1 MQRRHAWL
9 VFGLYVVLAVG
20 MTWPVAA
27 RLGSHIPGSEGDAW
41 VHLWTF
47 RWVRDALLAGESPF
61 YTHRLFF
68 PAGVSLL
75 FHNIAWVHIGAWLP
89 LQAIFGEAAAYSL
102 VFLLI
107 FIVNGWGTFLLA
119 RTVTQ
124 SPTAAFIA
132 GLIAAFW
139 PYTLSHHNHPNL
151 IFFGFVPLGMVWLG
165 KLGGKWREAVVAGV
179 LLGLVGLSRWQVLIM
194 AMPLLGLWVI
204 RVLTMGFWHTK
215 QEMWHAKAQRRK
227 VSFLRAFAPLRE
239 ILQWQ
244 FIRIG
249 FEGMGRRV
257 AWLLLCGVVAV
268 AVMLPL
274 AWPVVAGQLG
284 RADSEELFVEEPLEQ
299 TDLLAYVLPS
309 RYQPLWGE
317 AAFKL
322 YDGLGVNRTFVAF
335 VGYTTLLLALLG
347 AVGRWRQSWFWLL
360 STAVYLLLA
369 LGPTLLVNGRSLI
382 PLPTA
387 LIQEFFLLR
396 LVRSPDRFNVL
407 LALPVAM
414 LAAWGVVALER
425 REWGVGRRAYT
436 PHSTPHSPR
445 SSLLTTA
452 VLSLLILSETI
463 VTYPTFALD
472 VPRWYGQLAQESGEF
487 GIVDIPMHDRS
498 YDKEYMFQQSVHGKG
513 LVEGHVSRPPTA
525 AFATIEA
532 IPLLAELRQNKDA
545 LPSQTAVSHQLAL
558 LHQAN
563 LRYIVLHDKFLTA
576 EQEQVWRR
584 WLHVPPVYEDD
595 ELVVYA
601 TEPPQLG
608 RDFALAQVLTRRNGQ
623 PEIGLVAAEI
633 ISPPPVPG
641 GLVEIV
647 AHWGSKTAV
656 STDYS
661 LCLTVAAAAAPVLEQ
676 CQPLAPDWPT
686 ANWQPNELVQTRH
699 TFTVD
704 PFWPSGDYTV
714 MASLGGEETAVLAT
728 FTLAAPERRFDLPP
742 LANPTNFAWDDQITL
757 RGYDLAQSEA
767 ALTLMLHWQALRRPA
782 KSYKLFVHLLDPNN
796 QAVVAQAD
804 FVPRNW
810 SYPTNWWEVGE
821 VVADEVGLDLT
832 AVSPGSYD
840 LLVGIYDPDTGQR
853 LPLTPPAANDAA
865 LLSQITR

>member
-1 MQRRHAWL
+1 MQRRHSWL
-9 VFGLYVVLAVG
+9 VFGLYAVLAVG

-75 FHNIAWVHIGAWLP
+75 FHNIAWVHIAAWLP

-107 FIVNGWGTFLLA
+107 FVVNGWATFLLA
-119 RTVTQ
+119 RSVTQ

-151 IFFGFVPLGMVWLG
+151 IFFGFVPLAMVGLG
-165 KLGGKWREAVVAGV
+165 KMGGRWQEAVGAGM
-179 LLGLVGLSRWQVLIM
+179 LLGLVGLSRWQLLIM
-194 AMPLLGLWVI
+194 ALPLLGLWLI
-204 RVLTMGFWHTK
+204 RALTMEF
-215 QEMWHAKAQRRK
+215 WHAKAQRRK
-227 VSFLRAFAPLRE
+227 VSFVRAFASLRE
-239 ILQWQ
+239 IFWV
-244 FIRIG
+244 
-249 FEGMGRRV
+249 GRR
-257 AWLLLCGVVAV
+257 ARWLLLCGVVAV
-268 AVMLPL
+268 GVMLPL

-284 RADSEELFVEEPLEQ
+284 RAEPEELFVEEPLEQ

-317 AAFKL
+317 AAFRL

-347 AVGRWRQSWFWLL
+347 VVGRWRQSWFWLL

-369 LGPTLLVNGRSLI
+369 LGPTLLVNGRSTI
-382 PLPTA
+382 PLPTT
-387 LIQEFFLLR
+387 LLQNFFLLR

-407 LALPVAM
+407 LVLPVAM
-414 LAAWGVVALER
+414 LAAWGVVVVER
-425 REWGVGRRAYT
+425 KVWGVGSGAWGVGRGAWGVRPT
-436 PHSTPHSPR
+436 PYALLPTM
-445 SSLLTTA
+445 LTTA

-472 VPRWYGQLAQESGEF
+472 VPRWYGQLAQEPGEF

-513 LVEGHVSRPPTA
+513 LVEGHVSRPPAA
-525 AFATIEA
+525 AFGTIDA

-576 EQEQVWRR
+576 EQEQAWRR
-584 WLHVPPVYEDD
+584 WLHVLPVYQDD
-595 ELVVYA
+595 KLVVYT

-608 RDFALAQVLTRRNGQ
+608 RNFALTQVLTSRNGQ

-633 ISPPPVPG
+633 VSPSPAPG

-647 AHWGSKTAV
+647 AHWGSETAV
-656 STDYS
+656 SASGATAYI
-661 LCLTVAAAAAPVLEQ
+661 LCLTVAAAEPVLEQ

-686 ANWQPNELVQTRH
+686 SNWQPNELVQTRH
-699 TFTVD
+699 AFVVD
-704 PFWPSGDYTV
+704 PFWPSGSYTV
-714 MASLGGEETAVLAT
+714 MATLRGDDGEVVGKTAVFTT
-728 FTLAAPERRFDLPP
+728 FTLTAPERTFELPL
-742 LANPTNFAWDDQITL
+742 LANPTDFVWDEQIGL
-757 RGYDLAQSEA
+757 RGYDLVQSET
-767 ALTLMLHWQALRRPA
+767 ALTLMLYWQALRRPE
-782 KSYKLFVHLLDPNN
+782 KSYKLFVHLLDPNS
-796 QAVVAQAD
+796 QTVVAQAD

-821 VVADEVGLDLT
+821 VVDDAVVMDLT

-853 LPLTPPAANDAA
+853 LPLMPPAVNEAA
-865 LLSQITR
+865 LLEKIENE